1 MRADA
6 IDPRAGRALEPAFAH
21 ALADELVGLTT
32 LLADLAFDL
41 AADPDTLRRHMHSL
55 QGVDRI
61 TQVQLSIADMLRS
74 SAPVDARVEAVTL
87 EELGASVRESLGR
100 YRREGIPIEPS
111 VDNMA

>member
-1 MRADA
+1 MRGDA
-6 IDPRAGRALEPAFAH
+6 ITTRGACPVEPAFAH

-41 AADPDTLRRHMHSL
+41 AGNPATLRHHMHSL

-61 TQVQLSIADMLRS
+61 TQAQLAIADMLRS
-74 SAPVDARVEAVTL
+74 SAPVDQRVEAVTL

-100 YRREGIPIEPS
+100 YRREGIPTEPS
-111 VDNMA
+111 VDDMA